1 MSKNKISYLEFENFL
16 NMSSLKKLDLSF
28 NVLREIDETSLGEL
42 RFLEK
47 LKLRNNQIEHIYQ
60 GSFDG
65 LHALKMLDIS
75 GNPLACDCNLLW
87 LIPWSLNMSVKLP
100 QKPKCASPL
109 AFKDQFLS
117 RLRVGED
124 LHCESPLDRSIQLIP
139 DTPQLIFEGDS
150 LTLRCRAPRVAAGG
164 IRDSEDLH
172 SSPVFWGWSETIIS
186 PDSTQDIIYHDPEVK
201 FTSVTVELGPS
212 SDSGLIDSIMRIP
225 FATRNHSG
233 TYDCRLRSDSNLLSR
248 NVTVLV
254 ISNKTQ
260 YCSPE
265 VTKSNK
271 GVYSWPKTIRG
282 TTVALPCQ
290 YDDGSSAS
298 AQNICNNQGYWEALN
313 VSACPYVMET
323 TRLLEQFSTVN
334 LSEARGSVVDSAKK
348 LANYTGT
355 QIFLGQLMDPMDLVF
370 LSKTIN
376 NYLAFVHEEPELAKT
391 LLDIISHIMN
401 LKRMVLQRAQAIDM
415 TCNKFIAA
423 IEHIG
428 LINPLTVQANH
439 ALDMFMIPSEKFH
452 GITCTWIKLTQN
464 QRSLDCVPPNNYH
477 TIPFNERTIEASIQ
491 LPTSMQLH
499 SSFDNLLITV
509 FRNSYLFP
517 QNKTNTL
524 ITSAVIGVKYNKV
537 IANLT
542 EPIHVMLRP
551 KPYHNEK
558 SAPRPVIWDHELGIW
573 TNQGCQPVQM
583 SYVNGLFVFTCNR
596 FGYYAVIQN
605 VNYLNDFDDERA
617 GQKFRLSPPGFYVG
631 SFILFACLW
640 INIITYVVAGNMIHM
655 SRRIKHSLINTWIAL
670 SALVFFFTVGI
681 YQTENFDIC
690 QVFGIVLHY
699 LCLSVLLWISVVF
712 SQFLKRFTKPSRLP
726 EEIVE
731 ARREKKPISGLY
743 FTGWGIGLIVCGLSG
758 RKTVLNWLFFFY
770 N

>member
-16 NMSSLKKLDLSF
+16 NMTNLKKLDLSS
-28 NVLREIDETSLGEL
+28 NILQEIDETSFGEI
-42 RFLEK
+42 RTLEK
-47 LKLRNNQIEHIYQ
+47 LKLKDNQIQHIFQ

-65 LHALKMLDIS
+65 LHSLKLLDIS
-75 GNPLACDCNLLW
+75 MNPLACDCNLLW

-100 QKPKCASPL
+100 QKPKCASPS

-117 RLRVGED
+117 KLRIGED

-172 SSPVFWGWSETIIS
+172 SSHHSPVFWGWSETIIS
-186 PDSTQDIIYHDPEVK
+186 PDSIQDIVYHDPEVK
-201 FTSVTVELGPS
+201 FASVTVELGPS

-233 TYDCRLRSDSNLLSR
+233 TYDCRLRSDHSAALSR

-290 YDDGSSAS
+290 FEDDSGSAS
-298 AQNICNNQGYWEALN
+298 AQNICNNQGFWESLN
-313 VSACPYVMET
+313 VSACAYVMET
-323 TRLLEQFSTVN
+323 TRYLEKFSRVN
-334 LSEARGSVVDSAKK
+334 LSETRESVVDAANQLS
-348 LANYTGT
+348 NYTGT
-355 QIFLGQLMDPMDLVF
+355 QVFLGQVLDPMDLVF
-370 LSKTIN
+370 LSKSIKN
-376 NYLAFVHEEPELAKT
+376 FLAFVHEEPELAKT
-391 LLDIISHIMN
+391 LLDIISHVMN
-401 LKRMVLQRAQAIDM
+401 LNRVLLLRAQAIDM
-415 TCNKFIAA
+415 TCNKFIDAV
-423 IEHIG
+423 EYIG

-452 GITCTWIKLTQN
+452 GITCTWIKIQN
-464 QRSLDCVPPNNYH
+464 HRSLDCVPPNNYH

-499 SSFDNLLITV
+499 SKSMDNLLITV
-509 FRNSYLFP
+509 FRNSHLFP
-517 QNKTNTL
+517 QNNTNTF
-524 ITSAVIGVKYNKV
+524 ITSAVIGVKYK
-537 IANLT
+537 NLVGNLS

-558 SAPRPVIWDHELGIW
+558 SAPRPVIWDHEIGTW
-573 TNQGCQPVQM
+573 TTQGCQPLQM
-583 SYVNGLFVFTCNR
+583 SYVAGLFVFTCNR
-596 FGYYAVIQN
+596 FGYYGLIQN

-631 SFILFACLW
+631 SFILFSCLW

-655 SRRIKHSLINTWIAL
+655 SRRIKHSLVNTWIAL

-690 QVFGIVLHY
+690 QVFGIILHY
-699 LCLSVLLWISVVF
+699 LCLSVLLWTSVVF
-712 SQFLKRFTKPSRLP
+712 SQFFKRFTKPSRLP

-743 FTGWGIGLIVCGLSG
+743 FTGWGIGLIICGLSG
-758 RKTVLNWLFFFY
+758 KCMF
-770 N
+770 